1 MSCHELGGSEDKLLQ
16 NPQQD
21 KNKNKNKNNNNN
33 NNNNKTKTTT
43 TKVFYSADA
52 RTNPHLW
59 EQYWKRIY

>member
-21 KNKNKNKNNNNN
+21 KNKNKNKNNNN